1 MHFSRYVAKVT
12 LVVRDDSLKST
23 VSQYLVDRVRNSK
36 RIEVL
41 TNTEVVGLH
50 GDDMLRAVTL
60 RNKKAGKE
68 WMVETNW
75 LFLCLGGVPHTEW
88 AKEVG
93 IIRDEAGYLV
103 TGPDLSK
110 DGHHPENWPLD
121 RDPYYLETNMPG
133 VFAAGDV
140 RHNSVKR
147 CASAVGEGA
156 MAVTFIHR
164 YVTNG

>member
-1 MHFSRYVAKVT
+1 
-12 LVVRDDSLKST
+12 
-23 VSQYLVDRVRNSK
+23 VDRVRNSK

-41 TNTEVVGLH
+41 SNTEVVGLH

-60 RNKKAGKE
+60 RNRKTGDE
-68 WMVETNW
+68 SMVETNW

-110 DGHHPENWPLD
+110 DGHHPESWPLD
-121 RDPYYLETNMPG
+121 RDPYYLETNIPG